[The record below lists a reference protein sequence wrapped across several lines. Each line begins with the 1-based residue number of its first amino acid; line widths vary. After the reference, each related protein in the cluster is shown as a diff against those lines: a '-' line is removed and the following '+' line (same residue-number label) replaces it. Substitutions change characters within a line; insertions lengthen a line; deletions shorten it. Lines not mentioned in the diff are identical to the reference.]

1 MNEEILEQ
9 APSSP
14 SGHLPQNGGGKDPHF
29 CQACE
34 PGAPLGGEL
43 AFAKQMKHAAA
54 LPVLTK
60 PAHARKL
67 EPFARDF
74 FALESR
80 CTDLYDLCFEHTPVP
95 GREYT
100 TDVVRMGGAGDE

>member
-1 MNEEILEQ
+1 
-9 APSSP
+9 
-14 SGHLPQNGGGKDPHF
+14 
-29 CQACE
+29 
-34 PGAPLGGEL
+34 
-43 AFAKQMKHAAA
+43 MKRTAV

-60 PAHARKL
+60 PAHERKL
-67 EPFARDF
+67 EPAARDF

-80 CTDLYDLCFEHTPVP
+80 CTDLYDLCFETIPAP